1 MTNYTTLGGRVQST
15 QCNAMS
21 KRTRQRCQA
30 PAIKGKT
37 KCRFHG
43 GRSTGPKT
51 KAGRARIAAA
61 HTVHGRETRQKRADT
76 SAALAELHQLEQLGF
91 TCGLYPEGTE
101 RMRGRKPKGMSVAA
115 VSYLTCITWS
125 GKNGKKRYSRSC
137 VGGWRGYERKAI

>member
-1 MTNYTTLGGRVQST
+1 MTNYTTLGRRVTCT

-21 KRTRQRCQA
+21 KRSRQRCQA

-61 HTVHGRETRQKRADT
+61 HTVHGRETRAIRAER
-76 SAALAELHQLEQLGF
+76 SAKLAELHQLEQLGF

-101 RMRGRKPKGMSVAA
+101 RMRGRKPKGVTDAA
-115 VSYLTCITWS
+115 VQLSYLHNLVREEQREAILEIVR
-125 GKNGKKRYSRSC
+125 KRMTEPTS
-137 VGGWRGYERKAI
+137 